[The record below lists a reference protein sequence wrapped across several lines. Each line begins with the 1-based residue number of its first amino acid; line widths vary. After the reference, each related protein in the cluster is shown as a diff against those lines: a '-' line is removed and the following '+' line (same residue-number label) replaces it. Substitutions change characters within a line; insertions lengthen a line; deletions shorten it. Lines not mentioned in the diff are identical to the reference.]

1 MHFIIQFHFQALSLN
16 GKRLNESSV
25 VVVPLR
31 RGETPKPEKYFRD
44 AVTLKIEP
52 LPEHVTKARLEDLSK
67 PFGRCCLKM
76 GENEAY
82 LTYQDGYSAL
92 EAMHE
97 LNNVSCQGVL
107 LKIQKWDKE

>member
-1 MHFIIQFHFQALSLN
+1 MN
-16 GKRLNESSV
+16 GKKLKESSV

-31 RGETPKPEKYFRD
+31 RGESPKPEKYFRD

-52 LPEHVTKARLEDLSK
+52 LPEHVTKARLEDLLK
-67 PFGRCCLKM
+67 PFGRCSLKM

-82 LTYQDGYSAL
+82 LTYRDGYNAL

-97 LNNVSCQGVL
+97 LNNISFQGLL
-107 LKIQKWDKE
+107 LKIQKWDKK